1 MKPLCSIALFVICLA
16 AGSYDVRPRVELGHT
31 ATASSMDRSLPFY
44 VDALPDAV
52 VPPIDAAFGDTIEIR
67 SVGIELSYDVKEIR
81 ATAGDTLTIRYD
93 NSDSEMT
100 HNFVLVRGE
109 KDIIPV
115 GNAALSAYRND
126 YIPTD
131 EIDRIIAHSRL
142 VYPGETDTFSF
153 VVPPP
158 GTYPYI
164 CTYSG
169 HFTMMQGRLISI
181 E

>member
-1 MKPLCSIALFVICLA
+1 MKALFLVTMLGVWLA
-16 AGSYDVRPRVELGHT
+16 AGSLDVPRPV
-31 ATASSMDRSLPFY
+31 RSLSAP
-44 VDALPDAV
+44 AV
-52 VPPIDAAFGDTIEIR
+52 AASPGDTVVIA

-93 NSDSEMT
+93 NSESEMT
-100 HNFVLVRGE
+100 HNFVLVRTE
-109 KDIIPV
+109 EDITPV
-115 GNAALSAYRND
+115 GNSALNAHRND
-126 YIPTD
+126 FIPED
-131 EIDRIIAHSRL
+131 EIDLIIVHSRL
-142 VYPGETDTFSF
+142 LYPGESDTFSF

-169 HFTMMQGRLISI
+169 HFTMMQGRLIST

>member
-1 MKPLCSIALFVICLA
+1 MTLFVLWLA
-16 AGSYDVRPRVELGHT
+16 AGSLDVRRYDVV
-31 ATASSMDRSLPFY
+31 A
-44 VDALPDAV
+44 
-52 VPPIDAAFGDTIEIR
+52 PPVAAAAGDTVVIA

-93 NSDSEMT
+93 NAGSEMT
-100 HNFVLVRGE
+100 HNFVLVRSE
-109 KDIIPV
+109 EDITVV
-115 GNAALSAYRND
+115 GNAALNAHRND
-126 YIPTD
+126 YIPED
-131 EIDRIIAHSRL
+131 ETDRIIIHSRL
-142 VYPGETDTFSF
+142 LYPGESDTFSF

-169 HFTMMQGRLISI
+169 HFTMMQGRLVST